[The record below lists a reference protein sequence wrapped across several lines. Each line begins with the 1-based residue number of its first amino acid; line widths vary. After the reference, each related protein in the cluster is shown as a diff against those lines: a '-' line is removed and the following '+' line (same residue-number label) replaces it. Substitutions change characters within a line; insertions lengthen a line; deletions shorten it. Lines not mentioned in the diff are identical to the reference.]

1 MARINVFLKDDLLA
15 AIDAE
20 TRKVGGNRS
29 AFIQAALR
37 NYLDLQTKMRE
48 EAEAQRRMDEA
59 CRKMDALAT
68 KLGPWDP
75 VKVIRGFR
83 NTRYR
88 APRRAPAQVRERRR
102 G

>member
-1 MARINVFLKDDLLA
+1 MKSNLLHRRLLSRRNLVKHSALATLLA
-15 AIDAE
+15 PVI
-20 TRKVGGNRS
+20 
-29 AFIQAALR
+29 
-37 NYLDLQTKMRE
+37 
-48 EAEAQRRMDEA
+48 
-59 CRKMDALAT
+59 RKMDALAT